1 MKLKNLASSL
11 VRLGNRKE
19 SNNGRI
25 RGVAGYG
32 NNNRFALIRNLAQSF
47 PV

>member
-11 VRLGNRKE
+11 VRLGSRKE
-19 SNNGRI
+19 SNNERI
-25 RGVAGYG
+25 RAIVVHD
-32 NNNRFALIRNLAQSF
+32 NNYRFASIRNLVQSF